1 MENCS
6 NDTLSIPPALVAGIN
21 AVADEENR
29 PAVDVLQDV
38 IQRGLEDRRWK
49 RVLDYGAQ
57 QAKRLGLTEAD
68 IPRLIAERRRE
79 SRQLRWDSDC
89 PGGGFH

>member
-6 NDTLSIPPALVAGIN
+6 NDTLSIPPALVAEIN
-21 AVADEENR
+21 AVADEEIR

-49 RVLDYGAQ
+49 RVLDYGA
-57 QAKRLGLTEAD
+57 
-68 IPRLIAERRRE
+68 
-79 SRQLRWDSDC
+79 
-89 PGGGFH
+89 

>member
-49 RVLDYGAQ
+49 RVLDYGA
-57 QAKRLGLTEAD
+57 
-68 IPRLIAERRRE
+68 
-79 SRQLRWDSDC
+79 
-89 PGGGFH
+89 